1 MLIIADI
8 YFNEI
13 KKYNIT
19 NIRKN
24 NYTLMILIEDIDI
37 LMNENKK
44 SRRTTRTIVLDLINT
59 EKFLIRF
66 WGCFIR
72 KL

>member
-37 LMNENKK
+37 LMNKK
-44 SRRTTRTIVLDLINT
+44 SRRITRTIVLDLINT

>member
-1 MLIIADI
+1 
-8 YFNEI
+8 
-13 KKYNIT
+13 
-19 NIRKN
+19 
-24 NYTLMILIEDIDI
+24 MILIEDIDI